1 MALILSR
8 SDIQRCFTMA
18 DAIAAMRAA
27 FRALSAGDAQMPQR
41 LAVELQEQG
50 VVLLMPSLLH
60 TNGEHS
66 FGIKLVTQ
74 MPHNPARSLPR
85 SYATV
90 FLLDAITGK
99 TLAVLEGGWLTAMR
113 TGAASGL
120 ATDLLA
126 RRDADVLAL
135 FGAGAQAP
143 TQVLAMHTV
152 RLLRE
157 VRVVNRNDEHYRTLV
172 TTLQEL
178 LGAHCPPVYRAH
190 SATEALAG
198 ASLVVCA
205 TAATEPLVHWQD
217 VAAGTHI
224 NAIGAFTP
232 AMCEVDG
239 ETIAHSRI
247 VVDQCEAALTE
258 AGDLLQPLAQGMI
271 AGPET
276 WIELGDLAMGKQS
289 GRQNGEEV
297 TFFKSVGL
305 GVQDVA
311 AALQVYEQASAM
323 GVGVE
328 VDI

>member
-8 SDIQRCFTMA
+8 ADIQHCFTMA
-18 DAIAAMRAA
+18 DAIAAMRVA
-27 FRALSAGDAQMPQR
+27 FQALSTESAQMPQR
-41 LAVELQEQG
+41 LAVELQERG
-50 VVLLMPSLLH
+50 AVLLMPSLLH
-60 TNGEHS
+60 TNGEHT

-74 MPHNPARSLPR
+74 MPRNPVRNLPR

-120 ATDLLA
+120 ATDILA
-126 RRDADVLAL
+126 RTDADVLAL
-135 FGAGAQAP
+135 FGAGAQAS

-152 RLLRE
+152 RPLRE
-157 VRVVNRNDEHYRTLV
+157 VRVVNRNDEHYHTLV
-172 TTLQEL
+172 ATLQEL
-178 LGAHCPPVYRAH
+178 LGKHCPPVHRVHA
-190 SATEALAG
+190 AAEALTG

-205 TAATEPLVHWQD
+205 TAATEPLLHWQD
-217 VAAGTHI
+217 VAAGAHI

-239 ETIAHSRI
+239 ETIAHARI
-247 VVDQCEAALTE
+247 VVDQREAALTE
-258 AGDLLQPLAQGMI
+258 AGDLLQPLAQGVI

-276 WIELGDLAMGKQS
+276 WIELGDLVTGKQP

-311 AALQVYEQASAM
+311 AALQLYKRARAM
-323 GVGVE
+323 GIGIEVE
-328 VDI
+328 I

>member
-8 SDIQRCFTMA
+8 SDIQRCFTMV
-18 DAIAAMRAA
+18 DAIDAMHVA
-27 FRALSAGDAQMPQR
+27 FQALSAGSAQMPQR

-60 TNGEHS
+60 TNEEHS

-74 MPHNPARSLPR
+74 MPQNPARNLPR

-120 ATDLLA
+120 ATEILA
-126 RRDADVLAL
+126 RRDADILAL
-135 FGAGAQAP
+135 FGAGAQAV
-143 TQVLAMHTV
+143 TQVLAMHTA
-152 RLLRE
+152 RPLRE
-157 VRVVNRNDEHYRTLV
+157 VRVVNRNDEHYHSLV
-172 TTLQEL
+172 ATLQRL
-178 LGAHCPPVYRAH
+178 LETNCPPVYRAH

-205 TAATEPLVHWQD
+205 TAATEPLFRWQD
-217 VAAGTHI
+217 IAAGTHI
-224 NAIGAFTP
+224 NAIGAYTP

-239 ETIAHSRI
+239 ETIAHARI
-247 VVDQCEAALTE
+247 VVDQREAALTE

-276 WIELGDLAMGKQS
+276 WIELGDLVMGKQH

-305 GVQDVA
+305 GVQDLA
-311 AALQVYEQASAM
+311 AALQLYKKARAM
-323 GVGVE
+323 GIGTE

>member
-1 MALILSR
+1 MV
-8 SDIQRCFTMA
+8 
-18 DAIAAMRAA
+18 DAIDAMRVA
-27 FRALSAGDAQMPQR
+27 FQALSAGSAQMPQR

-50 VVLLMPSLLH
+50 IVLLMPSLLH
-60 TNGEHS
+60 TSREHS
-66 FGIKLVTQ
+66 FGVKLVTQ
-74 MPHNPARSLPR
+74 MPKNPARNLPR

-120 ATDLLA
+120 ATGLLA
-126 RRDADVLAL
+126 RRDADILAL
-135 FGAGAQAP
+135 FGAGAQAV

-152 RLLRE
+152 RPLRE
-157 VRVVNRNDEHYRTLV
+157 VRVVNRSDEHYHTLV
-172 TTLQEL
+172 VTLQNL
-178 LGAHCPPVYRAH
+178 LGKHCPPVYRAQ
-190 SATEALAG
+190 SATEALTG
-198 ASLVVCA
+198 ALLVVCA
-205 TAATEPLVHWQD
+205 TVATEPLFHWRD
-217 VAAGTHI
+217 IAAGAHI
-224 NAIGAFTP
+224 NAIGAYTP

-239 ETIAHSRI
+239 ETIAHARI
-247 VVDQCEAALTE
+247 VVDQREAALTE

-271 AGPET
+271 AGSESWT
-276 WIELGDLAMGKQS
+276 ELGDLVIGKQP

-311 AALQVYEQASAM
+311 AALHLYKKARAM
-323 GVGVE
+323 GIGVE